1 MKDLYNETYEQLT
14 TFFTENNIPKFKT
27 KQVFDW
33 LYKKGVTSFDE
44 MTNLSK
50 SDRELLKREY
60 TIGLL
65 SLKNQ
70 LTSNDGTIKFLFELD
85 DHQLI
90 ETVLMEYN
98 YGLSICISSQVGCK
112 MGCDF
117 CASAKAGFA
126 RDLTAGEMIA
136 QIMTVNKVT
145 NQKIDRVVVMGIG
158 EPFDNFDHFIKFIA
172 IANDHRGLMIGGRK
186 LTVSTC
192 GIVPKIYQ
200 FADLHL
206 QVNLSISL
214 HEVTDDIRSNIMP
227 INKKYPIGE
236 LIKACKYYIEKT
248 NRRISFEYALIGGLN
263 DDKTHALA
271 LSRLLKDMLCYVNV
285 IPINKIQ
292 GGSYNL
298 HKVENIEK
306 FCGILRENG
315 LMVTV
320 RRELGNDINASCG
333 QLRRSQIN
341 EV

>member
-1 MKDLYNETYEQLT
+1 MKNIFNETYEQLI
-14 TFFTENNIPKFKT
+14 TFFTENSISKFKA
-27 KQVFDW
+27 KQVYDW
-33 LYKKGVTSFDE
+33 LYKKGVTSFEE

-50 SDRELLKREY
+50 IDRELLKSKYE
-60 TIGLL
+60 IGLL
-65 SLKNQ
+65 TLNSQ
-70 LTSNDGTIKFLFELD
+70 LTSNDGTIKFLFELN

-90 ETVLMEYN
+90 ETVLMEYK
-98 YGLSICISSQVGCK
+98 YGLSICISSQVGCR

-117 CASAKAGFA
+117 CASGKDGLL

-145 NQKIDRVVVMGIG
+145 NQQIDRVVVMGIG
-158 EPFDNFDHFIKFIA
+158 EPFDNFDNFIKFIT
-172 IANDHRGLMIGGRK
+172 IVNDHRGLTIGGRK
-186 LTVSTC
+186 LSVSTC

-214 HEVTDDIRSNIMP
+214 HEVTDDARSKIMP
-227 INKKYPIGE
+227 INKKYPISE
-236 LIKACKYYIEKT
+236 LIKACQYYIEKT

-263 DDKTHALA
+263 DDKAHAMA
-271 LSRLLKDMLCYVNV
+271 LSELLKGMLCYVNV

-292 GGSYNL
+292 GGNYNL
-298 HKVENIEK
+298 HKIENIEK
-306 FCGILRENG
+306 FCGILMENG
-315 LMVTV
+315 LKVTV

>member
-1 MKDLYNETYEQLT
+1 MKDIYNVTYEQLN
-14 TFFTENNIPKFKT
+14 TFFTENGISKFKT
-27 KQVFDW
+27 KQVYDW
-33 LYKKGVTSFDE
+33 LYKKGVTSFE
-44 MTNLSK
+44 KMTNLSK
-50 SDRELLKREY
+50 SDRELLKKEY

-70 LTSNDGTIKFLFELD
+70 LTSNDGTNKFLFELD

-90 ETVLMEYN
+90 ETVLMEYK

-145 NQKIDRVVVMGIG
+145 NQQIDRVVVMGIG
-158 EPFDNFDHFIKFIA
+158 EPFDNFDNFIKFIA
-172 IANDHRGLMIGGRK
+172 IVNDHRGLMIGGRK

-214 HEVTDDIRSNIMP
+214 HEVADDIRSSIMP
-227 INKKYPIGE
+227 INKKYPINE
-236 LIKACKYYIEKT
+236 LIESCKYYIEKT

-263 DDKTHALA
+263 DDETHALA
-271 LSRLLKDMLCYVNV
+271 LSKLLKDMLCYVNV

-292 GGSYNL
+292 GGNYNL
-298 HKVENIEK
+298 RKIENIEK